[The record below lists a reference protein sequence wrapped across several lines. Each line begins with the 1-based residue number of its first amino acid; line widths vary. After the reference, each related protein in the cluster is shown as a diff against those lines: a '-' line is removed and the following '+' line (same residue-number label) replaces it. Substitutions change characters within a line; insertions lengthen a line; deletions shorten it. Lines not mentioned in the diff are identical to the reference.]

1 VSPAPREPA
10 SALLAWGRLLRLSL
24 APSALADIAAGLVLG
39 AGAWPGGAR
48 PFLLMGASACVY
60 HGGMA
65 LNDWADRSEDA
76 RLGRPRP
83 IPAGSIGAPAALALA
98 VALLAVGP
106 LLAWAAA
113 PRCGLVLGAVA
124 LCAALYDLAGRGP
137 WRGPLLLAACR
148 AGNLGAGLALA
159 STLVSFRPLLLL
171 APLAYGLYVFLVS
184 RLARLE
190 DAAPA
195 AGELRPAPS
204 LLAMI
209 LALLALG
216 GVAAFLAAYLSA
228 ADAAGIPT
236 WTLGLLPVASA
247 LAGARGLGR
256 SLARLGFAPWRP
268 ADVQRVAGMGLR
280 RLLIASAALALGAGT
295 PDGVVVATLILCG
308 YPLSFAL
315 RRVFPPT

>member
-1 VSPAPREPA
+1 MSAPPREPA
-10 SALLAWGRLLRLSL
+10 GALLAWGRLLRLSL
-24 APSALADIAAGLVLG
+24 TPSALADIAAGVVLG

-48 PFLLMGASACVY
+48 PFLLMAASACVY

-65 LNDWADRSEDA
+65 LNDWADRAEDA
-76 RLGRPRP
+76 RGGRPRP
-83 IPAGSIGAPAALALA
+83 IPSGAIRPPAALVLALA
-98 VALLAVGP
+98 LLLAGP
-106 LLAWAAA
+106 LVAWAVA
-113 PRCGLVLGAVA
+113 PRCGLVLGLVA
-124 LCAALYDLAGRGP
+124 ACAALYDLAGRGP
-137 WRGPLLLAACR
+137 LRGPLLLAACR

-159 STLVSFRPLLLL
+159 STLVPFRVLLLL

-190 DAAPA
+190 DADPA
-195 AGELRPAPS
+195 AGALRPAPS

-216 GVAAFLAAYLSA
+216 GVAAFLAAHLSGA
-228 ADAAGIPT
+228 EAAGVPT
-236 WTLGLLPVASA
+236 WTLGLLPITLA

-256 SLARLGFAPWRP
+256 SLASLGFAPWQA

-280 RLLIASAALALGAGT
+280 RLLVASAALALGAGT
-295 PDGVVVATLILCG
+295 PAGVVVAALILCG

>member
-1 VSPAPREPA
+1 MSAAPREPA
-10 SALLAWGRLLRLSL
+10 AALLAWGRLLRLSL
-24 APSALADIAAGLVLG
+24 APSALADIAAGVVLG
-39 AGAWPGGAR
+39 AGAWSGGAR
-48 PFLLMGASACVY
+48 PFLLMAGSACVY

-65 LNDWADRSEDA
+65 LNDWADRAEDA

-159 STLVSFRPLLLL
+159 STLVPFRTLLLL
-171 APLAYGLYVFLVS
+171 APLSYGLYVFLVS

-190 DAAPA
+190 DTDPEE
-195 AGELRPAPS
+195 GELRPARL
-204 LLAMI
+204 LLALI
-209 LALLALG
+209 LALLGLG
-216 GVAAFLAAYLSA
+216 VVA
-228 ADAAGIPT
+228 G
-236 WTLGLLPVASA
+236 A
-247 LAGARGLGR
+247 LALHPVSLAPDRPIWVSLGAVVLVQLGSIGLERSLRELGR
-256 SLARLGFAPWRP
+256 GAWR
-268 ADVQRVAGMGLR
+268 AVDVQRVAGMGLR
-280 RLLIASAALALGAGT
+280 RLLVASSALALGAGT
-295 PDGVVVATLILCG
+295 QDGLVVSALILCG